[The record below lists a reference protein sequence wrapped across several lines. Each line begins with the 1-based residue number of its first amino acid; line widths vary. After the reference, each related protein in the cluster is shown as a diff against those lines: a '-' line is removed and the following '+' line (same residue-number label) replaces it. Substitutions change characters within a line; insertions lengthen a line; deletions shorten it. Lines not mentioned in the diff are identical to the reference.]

1 MKIINGKKIAFNL
14 NEELKDRLEG
24 FKKNKNIVP
33 TLVVILIGNN
43 PASKTYVKNKQIKAD
58 EVGIKSTVKMLST
71 ETTEKEL
78 LDIIDS
84 YNNDNDIDAILVQLP
99 LPSHINANKITDAIS
114 YEKDVD
120 GFNSKNIGLLA
131 QGRPYIVPCTPL
143 GCLKLLRTVVNLTGT
158 KAIIVGR
165 SNIVGRPMSYLLTNQ
180 NSTVTL
186 AHSRTKNLK
195 ELCLD
200 NDIIIAATG
209 IPKMI
214 KSDWV
219 KEKAIIIDVGI
230 NQIDDKN
237 YKKILV
243 GDVDYSD
250 VFSKVKAITPV
261 PGGVGPMTIHCLMEN
276 TFKLSL
282 LRRNLK
288 YNF

>member
-1 MKIINGKKIAFNL
+1 MKTINGKKIASNL
-14 NEELKDRLEG
+14 NEELKDRLEV

-33 TLVVILIGNN
+33 SLVVILIGNN
-43 PASKTYVKNKQIKAD
+43 PASKIYVKNKQIKAD

-131 QGRPYIVPCTPL
+131 QGRPYIIPCTPL
-143 GCLKLLRTVVNLTGT
+143 GCLKLLRNVVNLTGT

-180 NSTVTL
+180 NATVTL

>member
-1 MKIINGKKIAFNL
+1 MKIINGKKIASNL
-14 NEELKDRLEG
+14 NEELKDRLKG